1 MDSIPHDLSYPADIE
16 TAPEKAVADYLIS
29 KKLES
34 ELIKKVP
41 EWDVARDSPDANLVA
56 AKRDLVEI
64 NVAQQREKAACDR
77 RAKVVN
83 ENWDLMRKKQNELH
97 NSFQENKKVLKKNY
111 KERQRSK
118 KQITGEVSEEQRI
131 KKEIEELEKE
141 LEWCN
146 EAEASLSAKVEEFK
160 VYEEFLQK
168 VIDSYPE
175 YRGIDDVLNRYESLV
190 ETRQKLKKLH
200 EANVNVVEKIRK
212 DVEVLTEENIREMQE
227 LAWQFSDLRIKKYH
241 IQTEIEHWSQAIER
255 VRDMETQKYIEITKA
270 IEGIWLLYLNMC
282 AARNREPEF
291 ERSQFKEQL
300 QYVVDNMFMLNCVI
314 SEAKRIMNRSNR
326 GNKPMIPS
334 ERELDKWSKD
344 YEQFQ
349 SINSNKAKPSNN

>member
-97 NSFQENKKVLKKNY
+97 NSFQENKKVLK
-111 KERQRSK
+111 
-118 KQITGEVSEEQRI
+118 
-131 KKEIEELEKE
+131 
-141 LEWCN
+141 
-146 EAEASLSAKVEEFK
+146 
-160 VYEEFLQK
+160 EFLQK